1 MKLVIAGGRDYV
13 GTLEDLWKI
22 KEAIMKYNI
31 TEIVSGKQ
39 KGGDRFG
46 EDCAALLDI
55 PVQPFPP
62 NWDDLTVQNAVIKG
76 RRDGSLYNVNAGPDR
91 NRKMAEYTDY
101 VFLLPGGKGTA
112 SMRKEALVA
121 GKKII
126 YDNGWPKK
134 YKYDDVEDYIDDTEP
149 K

>member
-13 GTLEDLWKI
+13 GTLEDLKMI
-22 KEAIMKYNI
+22 KEAIIKYNI
-31 TEIVSGKQ
+31 TEIVSGTQ

-46 EDCAALLDI
+46 EDCASLLDI
-55 PVQPFPP
+55 PVQPFPAD
-62 NWDDLTVQNAVIKG
+62 WDDITVPGAII
-76 RRDGSLYNVNAGPDR
+76 RHREDGSWYNANAGPDR

-112 SMRKEALVA
+112 SMRREARVA

-126 YDNGWPKK
+126 YDNGW
-134 YKYDDVEDYIDDTEP
+134 IDG
-149 K
+149 

>member
-13 GTLEDLWKI
+13 GTLEDLKKI
-22 KEAIMKYNI
+22 KEAIIKYNI
-31 TEIVSGKQ
+31 TEIVSGEQ

-46 EDCAALLDI
+46 EDVAAMLDI

-62 NWDDLTVQNAVIKG
+62 NWDDLTVPGAVIKG
-76 RRDGSLYNVNAGPDR
+76 RRDGSLYNANAGPDR

-112 SMRKEALVA
+112 SMRKEARAA

-126 YDNGWPKK
+126 YDNGWT
-134 YKYDDVEDYIDDTEP
+134 DG
-149 K
+149 